1 MAHALGSL
9 DPEICSRLEECKAF
23 LSEKGDPDILGQ
35 VLIEMGLLAEKE
47 WKNKVQIYIYKL
59 AYI

>member
-47 WKNKVQIYIYKL
+47 WKNKVQIYI
-59 AYI
+59 

>member
-9 DPEICSRLEECKAF
+9 DPAINSRLEECKDL
-23 LSEKGDPDILGQ
+23 LSEKGNPDTLSQ

-47 WKNKVQIYIYKL
+47 WRKKVHICK
-59 AYI
+59 